1 MEVDNAVG
9 ETYIPETPVE
19 KADSPVAPVVFSE
32 EIEIPSVSTKSAGIK
47 KAGQG
52 LDAPMPEPVRF
63 VPESPVV
70 DTARLS
76 PGIAPKES
84 PPINAEGN
92 APPELD
98 PNSVKAKLR
107 AKLQKKSEEA
117 KLMKEMER
125 SFAEMNDTDEIE
137 IIDVEGPPLK
147 RQKLD
152 SFDTSLEDVKPDITQ
167 MQNIVDSGGKNNIV
181 IDEGQYETVSK
192 AVPKHTTDDNQDL

>member
-1 MEVDNAVG
+1 MG
-9 ETYIPETPVE
+9 ETYIPETPIE
-19 KADSPVAPVVFSE
+19 KADSPVVPVVFSE
-32 EIEIPSVSTKSAGIK
+32 EIEVQSVSTKSAGIK

-52 LDAPMPEPVRF
+52 LDAPMVEPIRF

-76 PGIAPKES
+76 PGIAPDDS
-84 PPINAEGN
+84 PPIKPESNA
-92 APPELD
+92 APELD

-125 SFAEMNDTDEIE
+125 SFAEMNETEEIE

-152 SFDTSLEDVKPDITQ
+152 SLEDIKPDITQ
-167 MQNIVDSGGKNNIV
+167 MQNVIDSGGKNNIV
-181 IDEGQYETVSK
+181 IEEGQYETVSK
-192 AVPKHTTDDNQDL
+192 SVPKHTTDDNQDL